1 MQEQWKVIDE
11 DGVAKDTYLI
21 SNLGRIKSRTRVYY
35 TGMYHSKRVAKGQF
49 MKPSITAKKYTV
61 DGYYAQPLR
70 KADGSGAKTFFVHR
84 LVAKYFLPDFNE
96 NLVVNHKDE
105 NSLNNRIDNLEM
117 MTQKENNN
125 YGHHNENVYNTHKQN
140 GFHTGHINTIITK
153 GNETLEF
160 NSIAETARYLGVG
173 RAKVKSAILGQRKTV
188 HGWHIESQDK

>member
-61 DGYYAQPLR
+61 NGYYAQPLR

-96 NLVVNHKDE
+96 DLVVNHRDE

-125 YGHHNENVYNTHKQN
+125 YGHHKENAYNTRKKN
-140 GFHTGHINTIITK
+140 GFNINRIKTIITK
-153 GNETLEF
+153 DNKTLTF

-173 RAKVKSAILGQRKTV
+173 RAKVRSAILGQRKTV
-188 HGWHIESQDK
+188 HGWHIDSQDK